1 MLGGSIHLACSS
13 GFGGGD
19 SLDQCGRLQMVL
31 EFFNFLLSSGSS
43 FVYSTA
49 GRWFV
54 MKAFMGAVELRG
66 LGVKSLGVCVHDRF
80 NDMNK
85 LAFNFSIPLLMIVTL
100 IVIVILTEKCP
111 CSLPFEQV
119 NTFRAILFVLVLA
132 YSDITRITLDILNT
146 WNRH

>member
-1 MLGGSIHLACSS
+1 
-13 GFGGGD
+13 
-19 SLDQCGRLQMVL
+19 
-31 EFFNFLLSSGSS
+31 
-43 FVYSTA
+43 
-49 GRWFV
+49 

-66 LGVKSLGVCVHDRF
+66 LGVKSLGVCLYDGF

-146 WNRH
+146 VEIDTKNKSDKLCSLAVLA